1 MGFLEV
7 SPIQVGSLVLR
18 SIHSQILQN
27 DLIPAP
33 GGRSVK
39 IVSSANSPSVF
50 EAAGSCARS
59 PSPTWTNS

>member
-39 IVSSANSPSVF
+39 IVSSRKFPQCF
-50 EAAGSCARS
+50 RS
-59 PSPTWTNS
+59 GR